1 MIKDQQV
8 STTFVAMIAGIGMF
22 LSTLDSG
29 IINVAIPSFI
39 QIFHTNLDTVI
50 WTVTLY
56 TLILSATIMLFGKLA
71 DRYGR
76 LKIYALGLIL
86 FAVSSLLCGLSPNI
100 QSLISFRTIQ
110 GLSAAMM
117 QATAIAV
124 ITTKLDKEEMTKAVG
139 ILGMLMGL
147 GPTLGPVLGGFI
159 LSSIGW
165 RWIFWLNIPICLFAL
180 YGCQKLKTTKEVLY
194 DQPLNYFNLSL
205 FGLSMMF
212 LLLSMN
218 YMSENINLAFYLFIT
233 MLITF
238 SLHIY
243 IELKSDHPIINY
255 QLFKNIK
262 FTAPMIGVIAMGG
275 ATAIAFI
282 LPPLFFE
289 KLRQFEAWQVGLVSL
304 SAPLGMVIASRIF
317 ARVTRI
323 LGIEIPMIFGI
334 AIMTV
339 SLMILTMINIHWTT
353 SFIFFLLFIY
363 GFGGGLFMTSNII
376 HLTSQFS
383 KHKQAFISSLIR
395 MIQNAA
401 IAFGAAGSV
410 MLISLKSTS
419 AMNSNLLL
427 GIQHA
432 WQLAAVLTILALAS
446 LIYMYFKAKGSS
458 HDIG

>member
-1 MIKDQQV
+1 MNKDQQV
-8 STTFVAMIAGIGMF
+8 STAFVAIIAGTGMF

-39 QIFHTNLDTVI
+39 QIFHTKLDAVI

-76 LKIYALGLIL
+76 LKIYVLGLIL
-86 FAVSSLLCGLSPNI
+86 FAASSLLCGLSLNI
-100 QSLISFRTIQ
+100 QSLILFRTLQ

-124 ITTKLDKEEMTKAVG
+124 ITTKLEKEKLTKAIG

-147 GPTLGPVLGGFI
+147 GPTLGPVLGGFV
-159 LSSIGW
+159 LSTIGW

-180 YGCQKLKTTKEVLY
+180 YGCQKLKTTKEVLH
-194 DQPLNYFNLSL
+194 DQPLNYFNLVL

-218 YMSENINLAFYLFIT
+218 YMAENVKWARLLFIA

-238 SLHIY
+238 SLHIC
-243 IELKSDHPIINY
+243 IELKSDHPIIKY

-304 SAPLGMVIASRIF
+304 SAPLGMVIVSRFFASLNRIF
-317 ARVTRI
+317 
-323 LGIEIPMIFGI
+323 GIEIPMIFGI

-339 SLMILTMINIHWTT
+339 SLIILAMINIHWKT

-383 KHKQAFISSLIR
+383 MQKQAFISSLIR

-419 AMNSNLLL
+419 AINSSLLL

-432 WQLAAVLTILALAS
+432 WQLAAILTILGLAS
-446 LIYMYFKAKGSS
+446 LIYMYIKTKVSS
-458 HDIG
+458 HVIG

>member
-1 MIKDQQV
+1 MLKDQEV
-8 STTFVAMIAGIGMF
+8 SAKFVALIAGTGMF

-39 QIFHTNLDTVI
+39 QIFHTKLDAVI

-76 LKIYALGLIL
+76 LKIYMLGLIL

-100 QSLISFRTIQ
+100 HSLIAFRSLQ
-110 GLSAAMM
+110 GISAAMM

-124 ITTKLDKEEMTKAVG
+124 ITTKLEREEMTKAIG
-139 ILGMLMGL
+139 LLGMLMGL

-165 RWIFWLNIPICLFAL
+165 EWIFWLNIPICIFAI
-180 YGCQKLKTTKEVLY
+180 YGCLKLKTTKEILH
-194 DQPLNYFNLSL
+194 DQPINYLNLSL

-212 LLLSMN
+212 LLLGMN
-218 YMSENINLAFYLFIT
+218 YMPVNLKFAFYFYIA
-233 MLITF
+233 MLISF
-238 SLHIY
+238 SFHVC
-243 IELKSDHPIINY
+243 IELKSNHPMINY
-255 QLFKNIK
+255 NLFKNIK

-317 ARVTRI
+317 SRVSRV
-323 LGIEIPMIFGI
+323 LGIEIPMIIGI
-334 AIMTV
+334 ALMTI
-339 SLMILTMINIHWTT
+339 SLLVLTLININWETI
-353 SFIFFLLFIY
+353 FIFLLLFIY

-383 KHKQAFISSLIR
+383 THKQAFISSLIR

-410 MLISLKSTS
+410 MLISIKST
-419 AMNSNLLL
+419 ATTNSNLLH

-432 WQLAAVLTILALAS
+432 WQLAAILTILALLS
-446 LIYMYFKAKGSS
+446 LIFMYIKTKGSS
-458 HDIG
+458 H